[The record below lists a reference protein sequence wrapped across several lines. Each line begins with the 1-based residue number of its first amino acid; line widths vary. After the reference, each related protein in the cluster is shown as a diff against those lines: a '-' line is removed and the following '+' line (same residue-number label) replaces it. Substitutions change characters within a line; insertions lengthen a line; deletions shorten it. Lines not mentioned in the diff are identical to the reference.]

1 MPRMKQSKAR
11 VFLFVMLSS
20 WAGAS
25 QAQARLDC
33 QVTYAG
39 VTHEVM
45 AHAVT
50 NPYNVPS
57 VDIGGRFQFKP
68 ILVGQGAHVQRALL
82 YVYFV
87 TPRQPVLIQQAKY
100 LPPFP
105 ALKDGQATNLTGEQ
119 RLYAGTQER
128 ELIYSCAL
136 HGAQP

>member
-11 VFLFVMLSS
+11 VFLLIFLSS

-25 QAQARLDC
+25 QAQARLEC

-39 VTHEVM
+39 VTHEV
-45 AHAVT
+45 AVQPVT

-68 ILVGQGAHVQRALL
+68 ILVGQGVHVQRALV

-100 LPPFP
+100 LPPF
-105 ALKDGQATNLTGEQ
+105 LVLGGSQAIDLTGEQ
-119 RLYAGTQER
+119 RLYVGTQER
-128 ELIYSCAL
+128 ELIYTCAL
-136 HGAQP
+136 HGVQP